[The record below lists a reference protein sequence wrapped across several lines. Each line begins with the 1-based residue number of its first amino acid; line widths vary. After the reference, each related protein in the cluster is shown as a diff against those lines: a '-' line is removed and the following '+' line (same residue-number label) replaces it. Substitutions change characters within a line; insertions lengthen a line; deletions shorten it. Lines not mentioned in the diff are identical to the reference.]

1 MNYTKYFEGINLDLI
16 AEYID
21 KCSFYLKNSKNET
34 VINSISDKNIWN
46 STASSVLINA
56 FKEND
61 NRIDKT
67 INNLNV
73 FSKIILQAKK
83 VKTIQDSM
91 KESNDYNALVSSSQ
105 EIEKIILN
113 VISQIEKMETGD
125 MVSINN
131 FNDNLTSTSEATISE
146 KDIIISDVSHNNSYI
161 NIQSDSNIKNEET
174 NNLSNMDNNYISS
187 SNTVSKPQSVSKS
200 NSSTGSYRSLSN
212 GTYISKSNVASTNK
226 DSKSTLQKVTEQ
238 YLNSKEQNKPKPPST
253 TPGSKLD
260 AVTKQYFDS
269 KNGNQGIQI
278 NGNNVSLKNGNQ
290 GIQINGN
297 NVSLKKTNYNG
308 DISTSESNYSRP
320 QYSSYGGNSLYRSS
334 SNSSR

>member
-1 MNYTKYFEGINLDLI
+1 MANEFKLSYNVLN
-16 AEYID
+16 
-21 KCSFYLKNSKNET
+21 SVKNNE
-34 VINSISDKNIWN
+34 
-46 STASSVLINA
+46 
-56 FKEND
+56 F
-61 NRIDKT
+61 
-67 INNLNV
+67 
-73 FSKIILQAKK
+73 
-83 VKTIQDSM
+83 
-91 KESNDYNALVSSSQ
+91 NDYSKS
-105 EIEKIILN
+105 ILN
-113 VISQIEKMETGD
+113 
-125 MVSINN
+125 SINN
-131 FNDNLTSTSEATISE
+131 FEKIKQPLSTDLYLSCAWSKIMNMLAGILKKRDSIDNWFTNYLENMKLLEESLPDKNYSLQNITTTYYSKNYENISVVSPDSNKYMSQNKKGEIIKPSPVISNNIGDSNKYGDSSNDMNYGAKS
-146 KDIIISDVSHNNSYI
+146 NNSTFI
-161 NIQSDSNIKNEET
+161 NNGA
-174 NNLSNMDNNYISS
+174 Y
-187 SNTVSKPQSVSKS
+187 SKS
-200 NSSTGSYRSLSN
+200 NSSTGSYSSLSN
-212 GTYISKSNVASTNK
+212 GTYISKSNVASANK